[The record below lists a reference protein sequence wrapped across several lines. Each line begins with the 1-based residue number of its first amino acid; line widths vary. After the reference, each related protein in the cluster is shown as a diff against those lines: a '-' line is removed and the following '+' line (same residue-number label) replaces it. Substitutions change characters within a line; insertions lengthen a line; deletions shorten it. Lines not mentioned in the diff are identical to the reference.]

1 MSQIIIP
8 KNKWLQNLYNYV
20 ICISMKKKFFSL
32 LICFVMAFASM
43 FVVTG
48 CGNNEED
55 WGQWKPIISATC
67 TTDGVMQRVNRVT
80 DEVETKTV
88 EKYGHNFVV
97 DKAVGATA
105 TRAGRT
111 QGEHCA
117 NCGMVKTEQQA
128 TYATAYTD
136 QTKYHSDYGYKALAN
151 LENGAKMQQLYNQLH
166 SIASEFHQDYETDL
180 EDDVVGGVFIDE
192 YGLTR
197 DEVIE
202 TWFTYKNDHPLYYWI
217 STEVYI
223 SDSEIALLTSQDYYL
238 AQNRQQYSQMIYD
251 GVKQASTL
259 ISADTSAYDVTL
271 AFHDNI
277 VENISYAYNNKGEP
291 ELAQWAH
298 SVVGFFEK
306 QKGVCETYARTF
318 QLLLNF
324 SGVEN
329 LLALGTSNEQA
340 HMWNLVKLDDGNWYW
355 YDLTWDDED
364 AFAGT
369 VFSDENAFLGKKY
382 NYFCVNDTQNIAW
395 YDAGVIT
402 EESTFLDDHELYT
415 SEGQGVQYHYDLPAR
430 AQAEYKT
437 NNLEYRETFT
447 LCDVTYAIVGDK
459 KVQVVDSIFGGDL
472 VIPEQVNYNG
482 VTYKVVSLGGFNAD
496 GKTFYDKTI
505 IDLNFHNTKTVHL
518 PKTIEFIWDSAL
530 RHGDICSI
538 TVDGQNPTFTS
549 LDGVLYTK
557 SLFTLITYP
566 AKKSNTEF
574 VMNEQTVCIA
584 NWAFST
590 LDYLQK
596 ITISKNLKYIG
607 VPNWGQGY
615 LDKAPDGPGISFVN
629 VVIGGWANL
638 FGCLKGDK
646 TIIIDEQNPYYMT
659 TEKFLMSKDQS
670 ILYTR
675 LTNDVHA
682 IVPEG
687 VEKIDWG
694 AFNDFDELVAIT
706 LPSTLTKIETAF
718 LNDRALKTIYNN
730 SSLVL
735 EKGSTTHGYIAEYAE
750 QIITP
755 EN

>member
-1 MSQIIIP
+1 M
-8 KNKWLQNLYNYV
+8 
-20 ICISMKKKFFSL
+20 MKKVFSL
-32 LICFVMAFASM
+32 LICFIMVFATM
-43 FVVTG
+43 FVVAG
-48 CGNNEED
+48 CGNSEED
-55 WGQWKPIISATC
+55 WGEWENLKSATC
-67 TTDGVMQRVNRVT
+67 TVDGVLQRVNSRT
-80 DEVETKTV
+80 NEIQTKNV
-88 EKYGHNFVV
+88 EKTGHNFVT
-97 DKAVGATA
+97 DQAVTA
-105 TRAGRT
+105 TSNRTGRT
-111 QGEHCA
+111 QGQHCA
-117 NCGMVKTEQQA
+117 NCGMITTAQQV

-136 QTKYHSDYGYKALAN
+136 QSKYHTNYGYNALSS
-151 LENGAKMQQLYNQLH
+151 LENGDKMQQLYNELH
-166 SIASEFHQDYETDL
+166 GIASEFHNDFETDL
-180 EDDVVGGVFIDE
+180 EDEVVGGVFFDQF
-192 YGLTR
+192 GLSE
-197 DEVIE
+197 DEVLQ
-202 TWFTYKNDHPLYYWI
+202 TWFTYKNDHPLYYWV
-217 STEVYI
+217 STKVYI
-223 SDSEIALLTSQDYYL
+223 TDNQLALLTSEDYYL
-238 AQNRQQYSQMIYD
+238 AEARIQYTQMVYD
-251 GVKQASTL
+251 GVKQLSTL
-259 ISADTSAYDVTL
+259 VSASTSAYDVTL
-271 AFHDNI
+271 AFHDAI
-277 VENISYAYNNKGEP
+277 TENITYALDSQNKP
-291 ELAQWAH
+291 ETAEWAH
-298 SVVGFFEK
+298 NVLGFFEK
-306 QKGVCETYARTF
+306 HSGVCESYARTF

-329 LLALGTSNEQA
+329 VVALGTSNQQE
-340 HMWNLVKLDDGNWYW
+340 HIWNLVKLDDGNWYW
-355 YDLTWDDED
+355 YDLTWDDGD
-364 AFAGT
+364 AFSGT
-369 VFSDENAFLGKKY
+369 VFSDNNAFLGKKY
-382 NYFCVNDTQNIAW
+382 NYFCVNDTQNVAW
-395 YDAGVIT
+395 YDSGVVSQ
-402 EESTFLDDHELYT
+402 EKTFLDNHELYT
-415 SEGQGVQYHYDLPAR
+415 SSGTGAKYHYDLPAR
-430 AQAEYKT
+430 SQTEYKT
-437 NNLEYRETFT
+437 SNLEYRETFT

-482 VTYKVVSLGGFNAD
+482 VTYKVVSLGAFNAD

-505 IDLNFHNTKTVHL
+505 IDLNFHNTKTIHL

-615 LDKAPDGPGISFVN
+615 LDKEPDGPGVSFVN

-735 EKGSTTHGYIAEYAE
+735 EIGSTEHGYIAEYAT

-755 EN
+755 GN